1 MPAMCPAAEKLE
13 KIFTRLIDIHADK
26 AEAIG
31 RLRSRLETLLCSP
44 LPEPVEVELEP
55 LEAVLEAMDKDELL
69 EFSLA
74 LLKAQGLYI
83 DPAKVQLAIV
93 DSETIYDASVQ
104 KHVQQYTMRIYTGD
118 LIVDLNLEYKI
129 GEARYVICYE
139 VWQRN
144 PPPQNPT
151 LLHSTCSKS

>member
-1 MPAMCPAAEKLE
+1 MPAMCPAAEHLE

-31 RLRSRLETLLCSP
+31 RVREKLETLLCSP
-44 LPEPVEVELEP
+44 LPEPVEIELDP
-55 LEAVLEAMDKDELL
+55 IDALFEAMDKDELL

-74 LLKAQGLYI
+74 LLKAQGLYVERPKI
-83 DPAKVQLAIV
+83 QFAVI
-93 DSETIYDASVQ
+93 DSETLYDAAIGR
-104 KHVQQYTMRIYTGD
+104 HVHQYTMRIYTGD
-118 LIVDLNLEYKI
+118 LMVDLHFEYKM
-129 GEARYVICYE
+129 GEKRYTICYE

-151 LLHSTCSKS
+151 LLHSTCK